1 MYCCREDGKV
11 LTGNSVRSAQLNS
24 MLTFTRTLIDF
35 EPVVQL
41 DFDWF
46 ERAVNWLENN
56 ELHAVTFKVQV
67 QK

>member
-1 MYCCREDGKV
+1 MYCRRKDGKV
-11 LTGNSVRSAQLNS
+11 LTGNSARSAQIDS

-46 ERAVNWLENN
+46 DRAVSWLKNN
-56 ELHAVTFKVQV
+56 EIARSEFLK
-67 QK
+67 